1 MERHSDGC
9 ATGDGALVST
19 EDFGQSHAICAGGLR
34 RDDILGMFKTDSEE
48 YLAVPRPF
56 ADISG
61 TTEGVYFQLKHTGR
75 LDLQE
80 RLSTY

>member
-9 ATGDGALVST
+9 ATGDGARVDT
-19 EDFGQSHAICAGGLR
+19 EDFGQSHAISAGGLR
-34 RDDILGMFKTDSEE
+34 WDDILGMFKADSEE

-56 ADISG
+56 TNTTG

-75 LDLQE
+75 LDL
-80 RLSTY
+80 